1 MVTIENLRSCEVFSG
16 LTDEELNQ
24 ILRFCHE
31 ERYEQDTIMFR
42 EGDMALTFYILR
54 SGEISIQYVICPQ
67 PDYCQD
73 ARILLDEP
81 GDFMGWSSLV
91 KPSRLTASGYCVSD
105 VDLVAIDSTKL
116 NELMERDSHIGFA
129 IMKEL
134 AGSINTRLK
143 EAKGLTFQRTMGSL

>member
-31 ERYEQDTIMFR
+31 ERCEQDTIMFR

>member
-24 ILRFCHE
+24 ILPFCHE
-31 ERYEQDTIMFR
+31 ERYGQDTIMFR